1 MGIRSIMGANCE
13 VAADDA
19 EDDKENNSAVQ
30 EDRWTCAADTG
41 AAVDEII
48 IESMSNP
55 SFNWLVQNDP
65 VMGGASFSSLTMME
79 DEGTAFFTG
88 EVKNIPFLGLPGF
101 IQMEARGG
109 KGTYPDVS
117 CCDSLKL
124 TLMGMEEYTGYR
136 VSFGT
141 KRSKRGFFAQGF
153 KADFDLPSPAGEY
166 GEVTIPF
173 NMFSVEWDEATGDQI
188 VTCEED
194 PSVCPDLDT
203 LRNMETVAIWGEGV
217 GGQIELQVKSIS
229 AVGCSGDGEIQF
241 TTTGEDIPPRT
252 NEAIKEWKTE
262 NDALSNESSSS
273 MNMIPLLV
281 GLCSLV
287 STLFLLSD

>member
-109 KGTYPDVS
+109 KGAYPDVS

-124 TLMGMEEYTGYR
+124 TIMGMEEYAGYR

-141 KRSKRGFFAQGF
+141 KRSKSGFFAQGF
-153 KADFDLPSPAGEY
+153 KADFNLTSVGEY
-166 GEVTIPF
+166 GDVIIPF

-188 VTCEED
+188 ITCADD
-194 PSVCPDLDT
+194 PTVCPD
-203 LRNMETVAIWGEGV
+203 METLQYMKTIAIWGEGV
-217 GGQIELQVKSIS
+217 GGKINLHVKSIS
-229 AVGCSGDGEIQF
+229 AVGCDPGSSYVSNTSPD
-241 TTTGEDIPPRT
+241 
-252 NEAIKEWKTE
+252 TE
-262 NDALSNESSSS
+262 SNTSFKAAETDTSSEVEFNNSSDAD
-273 MNMIPLLV
+273 V
-281 GLCSLV
+281 
-287 STLFLLSD
+287 

>member
-109 KGTYPDVS
+109 KGTHPDVS

-241 TTTGEDIPPRT
+241 TTTT
-252 NEAIKEWKTE
+252 ATTT
-262 NDALSNESSSS
+262 ASTTTSTTSNSSNAESIS
-273 MNMIPLLV
+273 
-281 GLCSLV
+281 
-287 STLFLLSD
+287 